1 MSKILTVIPVLRAT
15 ILVSVS
21 RITIFV
27 GIQMVSPAL
36 GVTPLTLDIGGN
48 FVMFRAVR
56 RATTVC
62 GRLEDD
68 WIMTYVIDKYLNTK
82 RSDFIQRHNLWTKA
96 LSMPQFPIHSL
107 GQDPR
112 CRRRSWCPRRRR
124 HQYWHPHHHCRQL
137 H

>member
-1 MSKILTVIPVLRAT
+1 MSKILTAIPVLQAT

-21 RITIFV
+21 MVTIFV
-27 GIQMVSPAL
+27 AIQMVSPAL

-82 RSDFIQRHNLWTKA
+82 RSDVIQRHNLWTKA
-96 LSMPQFPIHSL
+96 LSMPCFPS
-107 GQDPR
+107 
-112 CRRRSWCPRRRR
+112 
-124 HQYWHPHHHCRQL
+124 
-137 H
+137 